1 LLRWDGFAPKA
12 SGIRA
17 MLPHVD
23 SFRASH
29 SIASLE
35 ALGRAISDG
44 NDPGEKARLM
54 RLMAQG

>member
-1 LLRWDGFAPKA
+1 
-12 SGIRA
+12 

-35 ALGRAISDG
+35 DLARIISSREDM
-44 NDPGEKARLM
+44 GEKQRLLHQM
-54 RLMAQG
+54 NAP